1 MTVINR
7 QSQAIQSTISLN
19 EFAAAMRQ
27 LDTTFIPDE
36 SKTAAIMDHLAKI
49 MIASSTSMQ
58 ARQDLTSAL
67 LQRQSLRW
75 KRHR

>member
-7 QSQAIQSTISLN
+7 QSQAIPSSITLH
-19 EFAAAMRQ
+19 EFASAMRQ
-27 LDTTFIPDE
+27 LDTSSIPDE

-49 MIASSTSMQ
+49 MISTATSAQ

-75 KRHR
+75 KPHR